1 MSEREREREEESGV
15 GGVVLIGDRLRVPRG
30 EGILFFGARRI
41 IACMFCVIRC
51 MWRLRGGRRDV
62 GVR

>member
-1 MSEREREREEESGV
+1 M
-15 GGVVLIGDRLRVPRG
+15 VLIGDRLRVPRG

-62 GVR
+62 GVG